1 MKTEHWLH
9 ILIGTIGS
17 SLTEGEYN
25 TLKEEGYAYNDKIG
39 KSGIEAA
46 FEEELRARTVPK
58 WWKQILTEQ

>member
-1 MKTEHWLH
+1 M
-9 ILIGTIGS
+9 IGTIG

-46 FEEELRARTVPK
+46 FEEELRGTDGTKVVETNHDGTVN
-58 WWKQILTEQ
+58 